1 MNIGL
6 LAPELYQLLLILAL
20 FAASLF
26 ADKDKG
32 DPLWL
37 PGAAIAGV
45 FVCAASMGARGVL
58 FYDAYQVDGL
68 SQFFKLAV
76 SIGYAVT
83 VLNAL
88 NQPTLEKE
96 KRTDYYMLLGM
107 SAWGLMLL
115 ASSVELITLYLAL
128 ELSSYSLY
136 ALIPLRKGDPRAAE
150 AGVKY
155 ILFGAMVTAIAL
167 YGLSYV
173 MASQHTTYIAAL
185 VGKPWSFTAAPMAVV
200 GLTLFLGGFFYKL
213 ALFPFHFWAP
223 DVYQGASNETASY
236 VATVPKLGAV
246 VVLVRLAALLTP
258 GMEITNILALL
269 GAVSMTFGN
278 LAALAQKDLKRLLGY
293 SSVAHAGYVMLGLV
307 SGTAAGLAAAVFY
320 SLVYLLMNLTCFF
333 VICKVS
339 DGGENVQLNDLCGL
353 YKRAPMLAMVL
364 AVGAFA
370 LVGLPPTAGFT
381 GKLFLLTS
389 VWEHGYNWLV
399 IVAVLNT
406 AISIYYY
413 LSMVRHAYTKEENL
427 DGPVIKIS
435 PVNAALAGALA
446 IAVLLL
452 GVMPGSM
459 YDLAKAAGQGL
470 LP

>member
-6 LAPELYQLLLILAL
+6 LAPELFQLLIILAL
-20 FAASLF
+20 FVASITSGR
-26 ADKDKG
+26 DKG
-32 DPLWL
+32 DPVWL
-37 PGAAIAGV
+37 PGAAVAGI
-45 FVCAASMGARGVL
+45 FVAAASVGARGIL

-68 SQFFKLAV
+68 SQFFKVAI

-96 KRTDYYMLLGM
+96 KRTDYFMLLSM
-107 SAWGLMLL
+107 AAWGLMLL
-115 ASSVELITLYLAL
+115 SSCVELITLYLAL
-128 ELSSYSLY
+128 ELASYSLY
-136 ALIPLRKGDPRAAE
+136 ALVPLRGTDKRAAE
-150 AGVKY
+150 AGIKY

-167 YGLSYV
+167 YGLSFV
-173 MASQHTTYIAAL
+173 MAEQHSTYLSVL
-185 VGKPWSFTAAPMAVV
+185 VTKPWSFAAAPMAVI

-246 VVLVRLAALLTP
+246 VVLVRLSAVLTP

-269 GAVSMTFGN
+269 GALSMTFGN
-278 LAALAQKDLKRLLGY
+278 LAALVQTDLKRLLGY

-307 SGTAAGLAAAVFY
+307 SGTAAGLSAAVFY
-320 SLVYLLMNLTCFF
+320 SLVYLLMNLTCFW
-333 VICKVS
+333 VVCRIADK
-339 DGGENVQLNDLCGL
+339 GENVTLDGLNGL
-353 YKRAPMLAMVL
+353 YKRAPVLALVL
-364 AVGAFA
+364 AVAAFA

-389 VWEHGYNWLV
+389 AWEHGYNWLV

-413 LSMVRHAYTKEENL
+413 LNLVRHAYTKDAENETAL
-427 DGPVIKIS
+427 PVS
-435 PVNAALAGALA
+435 YFNATVAGALA
-446 IAVLLL
+446 VIVLLL
-452 GVMPGSM
+452 GILPGPF
-459 YDLAKAAGQGL
+459 YALAKAAGQGL